1 MVAMYSSKKIEVFV
15 NMFPDLL
22 NNETKSE
29 YNEPIMFY
37 GFSKLHIHCFYFN
50 SNYIY
55 KVC

>member
-37 GFSKLHIHCFYFN
+37 DFSKLHIHCSYFN
-50 SNYIY
+50 SSY